1 MNTVSPY
8 RSARRWFALPI
19 AALLVLGG
27 AGDAHAKG
35 KKKGKGKGKKKGA
48 GKVELT
54 GIPSV
59 DKVFKQLKK
68 LDNTVNKA
76 AKHRK
81 KVHKSINTAL
91 GLKNASFGQALQH
104 LQSEAKGKVRV
115 SMQGSIPQLQ
125 ATDALPDN
133 IVAGIEA
140 INTGFKHYPQ
150 AIKEIAKIPK
160 QAKNLSKK
168 IKAAPKEI
176 KSEFLSNP
184 TLALKVPKGLRVT
197 KDNLGI
203 AKTLP
208 KRSKNVV
215 KGMNSDTKMVVST
228 FRGG

>member
-1 MNTVSPY
+1 MNTVSP
-8 RSARRWFALPI
+8 RRKAHRWLALPI

-27 AGDAHAKG
+27 ASDAHAKG
-35 KKKGKGKGKKKGA
+35 KKKKGKKKGA
-48 GKVELT
+48 AKVELT

-68 LDNTVNKA
+68 LDNTVSKA
-76 AKHRK
+76 AKHRN

-91 GLKNASFGQALQH
+91 GLKNASFAQALAH
-104 LQSEAKGKVRV
+104 LKTESKGKVRV
-115 SMQGSIPQLQ
+115 TMQGSVPQLK

-160 QAKNLSKK
+160 QTKTLTKK
-168 IKAAPKEI
+168 IKAAPQEI

-184 TLALKVPKGLRVT
+184 TLAFKVPKGLKST
-197 KDNLGI
+197 KNNLGI

-208 KRSKNVV
+208 KRSKTVV
-215 KGMNSDTKMVVST
+215 KGMNSDTKLVVNT
-228 FRGG
+228 FR